1 MVVRFI
7 LRPKQEVL
15 VVVGNGAGYDCV
27 VAALLVLM
35 MYVVYRTQKKVGVG
49 EELQG

>member
-7 LRPKQEVL
+7 LQPKQEVL
-15 VVVGNGAGYDCV
+15 IVVGGSAGYDCV